1 MLVRRPVQWSRSV
14 PVLVAALTVAAV
26 VAALV
31 ASGATTRVVDGT
43 ATWPGER
50 LQKALLTKADFPAG
64 VGFNRLHDT
73 PDAAGGA
80 ANAPS
85 MLTRPEGC
93 SNGLTNV
100 IAASGERGPG
110 SAEKYE
116 VIYDG
121 ARIMMTVLSWHLD
134 LAALEATASR
144 CEHFVVLFDA
154 ADAGIPMTTTALPHS
169 HPQEL
174 MYKQTMALGQD
185 AADVYMGVANIGS
198 LSLFGVVFPT
208 PNPNVN
214 VKAELPQTFLTVFA
228 KQSERLR
235 AV

>member
-1 MLVRRPVQWSRSV
+1 
-14 PVLVAALTVAAV
+14 
-26 VAALV
+26 
-31 ASGATTRVVDGT
+31 
-43 ATWPGER
+43 
-50 LQKALLTKADFPAG
+50 
-64 VGFNRLHDT
+64 
-73 PDAAGGA
+73 
-80 ANAPS
+80 

-185 AADVYMGVANIGS
+185 AADVYMGFANIGS

-228 KQSERLR
+228 EQSERLR